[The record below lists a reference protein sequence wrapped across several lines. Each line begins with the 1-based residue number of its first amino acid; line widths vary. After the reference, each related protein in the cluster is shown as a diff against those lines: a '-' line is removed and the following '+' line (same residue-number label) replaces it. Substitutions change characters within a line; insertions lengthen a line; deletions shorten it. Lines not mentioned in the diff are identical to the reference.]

1 MPDLGDRPGAAADG
15 PSGQTA
21 AAAHAAKPEAAD
33 AASPASEGTNEKPAR
48 WYATTG
54 FRITLL
60 HLVLTLL
67 GTVLLGGLAFWAS
80 SRFAEGQ
87 IRAEVERDVG
97 VLLNAGAVG
106 GLASIALSI
115 EARIAADRSGTQYFL
130 LSAPD
135 GGRIAGNLAA
145 APRQAGWTA
154 LDLDGGTAESVLLA
168 FGAPLPFAWAAGH
181 FLLVGRDLAP
191 VRDLQSQLLGAAGW
205 VGGAALLLA
214 LGGGLLVG
222 RSVVRRAAQMERA
235 LAEVEA
241 GQLGTRLP
249 ARPGGDEF
257 DRLARR
263 LNATLDRLEGTMAA
277 LRQVTDDIAHD
288 LRTPLTRL
296 RQRLETLSGTTPEL
310 EAAVAEC
317 DRILDIF
324 AALLRI
330 AQVEGG
336 ARRSAFAP
344 VDLTALLETVAE
356 LYAGAAAER
365 GQALATDL
373 APGVAMQGDRDL
385 LAQMVSNLLENAI
398 LHGRPGGR
406 VELALRAGPEI
417 TVADDGPGIPDAAK
431 PLVLRRFHRLDAARS
446 TPGAGLGLA
455 LVSAVAELHGLA
467 LTLEDATPGLRVR
480 LRDRAAGT
488 RPGGPPA

>member
-1 MPDLGDRPGAAADG
+1 MPEER
-15 PSGQTA
+15 
-21 AAAHAAKPEAAD
+21 
-33 AASPASEGTNEKPAR
+33 PAR

-60 HLVLTLL
+60 HLLLTLL
-67 GTVLLGGLAFWAS
+67 GTVLLAGIAFWAT

-87 IRAEVERDVG
+87 IRAEVERDVR
-97 VLLNAGAVG
+97 VLLNAGAIG
-106 GLASIALSI
+106 GPASIALSI

-145 APRQAGWTA
+145 APRSPGWAA
-154 LDLDGGTAESVLLA
+154 LDLDGGTADSVLLA
-168 FGAPLPFAWAAGH
+168 YGTPLPAGH

-241 GQLGTRLP
+241 GRLDTRLP

-263 LNATLDRLEGTMAA
+263 LNATLDRLQGTMAA

-296 RQRLETLSGTTPEL
+296 RQRLESLSASTPEAAAGL
-310 EAAVAEC
+310 EPALAEC
-317 DRILDIF
+317 DRILDVF

-330 AQVEGG
+330 AQVESG
-336 ARRSAFAP
+336 ARRAAFAT

-356 LYAGAAAER
+356 LHASAAAER
-365 GQALATDL
+365 GQALKTEL
-373 APGVAMQGDRDL
+373 APGITLRGDRDL

-398 LHGRPGGR
+398 IHGRPGGR
-406 VELALRAGPEI
+406 VELALRGEPGVGAEI
-417 TVADDGPGIPDAAK
+417 TVTDDGPGIPDPAK
-431 PLVLRRFHRLDAARS
+431 PLVLRRFHRLDAARA

-455 LVSAVAELHGLA
+455 LVAAVAELHGLA
-467 LTLEDATPGLRVR
+467 LTLEDAEPGLRVR
-480 LRDRAAGT
+480 LRG
-488 RPGGPPA
+488 

>member
-1 MPDLGDRPGAAADG
+1 MPE
-15 PSGQTA
+15 QT
-21 AAAHAAKPEAAD
+21 
-33 AASPASEGTNEKPAR
+33 PAGERPAR

-67 GTVLLGGLAFWAS
+67 GTALLAGIAFWAT

-87 IRAEVERDVG
+87 IRAEVERDVR
-97 VLLNAGAVG
+97 VLLNAGALG
-106 GLASIALSI
+106 GPASIALSI

-130 LSAPD
+130 LFAPD

-145 APRQAGWTA
+145 APRQAGWTV

-168 FGAPLPFAWAAGH
+168 YGTPLPFPRAAGH

-191 VRDLQSQLLGAAGW
+191 VRGLQSQLLGAAGW

-214 LGGGLLVG
+214 LAGGLLVG

-241 GQLGTRLP
+241 GRLDTRLP

-263 LNATLDRLEGTMAA
+263 LNATLDRLAGTMAA

-296 RQRLETLSGTTPEL
+296 RQRLESLSATTPEAASGL

-317 DRILDIF
+317 DRILDVF

-330 AQVEGG
+330 AQVESG
-336 ARRSAFAP
+336 ARRAAFAT

-356 LYAGAAAER
+356 LHASAAAER

-373 APGVAMQGDRDL
+373 APGITMQGDRDL
-385 LAQMVSNLLENAI
+385 LGQMVSNLVENAI
-398 LHGRPGGR
+398 LHGRAGGH
-406 VELALRAGPEI
+406 VALALRPTPLGAPDI
-417 TVADDGPGIPDAAK
+417 TVTDDGPGIPDAAK
-431 PLVLRRFHRLDAARS
+431 PLVLRRFHRLDAARATAGS
-446 TPGAGLGLA
+446 GLGLA
-455 LVSAVAELHGLA
+455 LVAAVAELHGLG
-467 LTLEDATPGLRVR
+467 LTLEDARPEDPMPGLRVR
-480 LRDRAAGT
+480 LRG
-488 RPGGPPA
+488 

>member
-1 MPDLGDRPGAAADG
+1 MA
-15 PSGQTA
+15 
-21 AAAHAAKPEAAD
+21 
-33 AASPASEGTNEKPAR
+33 EGEKPAR

-67 GTVLLGGLAFWAS
+67 GTVLLAGIAFWAT

-87 IRAEVERDVG
+87 IRAEVERDVR
-97 VLLNAGAVG
+97 VLLNAGALG
-106 GLASIALSI
+106 GPASIALSI

-154 LDLDGGTAESVLLA
+154 LDLDGGTTESVLLA
-168 FGAPLPFAWAAGH
+168 FGAPLPAGH

-191 VRDLQSQLLGAAGW
+191 VRGLQSQLLGAAGW

-214 LGGGLLVG
+214 LAGGLLVG
-222 RSVVRRAAQMERA
+222 RGVVRRAAQMERA
-235 LAEVEA
+235 LADVEA
-241 GQLGTRLP
+241 GRLGTRLP

-263 LNATLDRLEGTMAA
+263 LNATLDRLQGTMAA

-296 RQRLETLSGTTPEL
+296 RQRLESLSAATPAAAAGL

-317 DRILDIF
+317 DRILDVF

-330 AQVEGG
+330 AQVESG
-336 ARRSAFAP
+336 ARRAAFAA
-344 VDLTALLETVAE
+344 VDLTAVLETVAE
-356 LYAGAAAER
+356 LHASATAER
-365 GQALATDL
+365 GQTLATDL
-373 APGVAMQGDRDL
+373 APGIRMQGDRDL
-385 LAQMVSNLLENAI
+385 LAQMVSNLVGNAI
-398 LHGRPGGR
+398 LHGRAGGH
-406 VELALRAGPEI
+406 VALALRRAPGGGAEI
-417 TVADDGPGIPDAAK
+417 TVTDDGPGIPDAEK
-431 PLVLRRFHRLDAARS
+431 PLVLRRFHRLDAART
-446 TPGAGLGLA
+446 TPGSGLGLA
-455 LVSAVAELHGLA
+455 LVAAVAELHGMV
-467 LTLEDATPGLRVR
+467 LTLEDASPGLRVR
-480 LRDRAAGT
+480 LGV
-488 RPGGPPA
+488 PQGG